1 MPEILRIAAFTDD
14 PNGGNPAGVV
24 LDATGLSD
32 EEMLGIA
39 AELAYSESAFV
50 TAREDGDFDVRY
62 FSPEAEVPF
71 CGHAT
76 IATAVAM
83 GDGTRTLHTKSG
95 PVTVTT
101 TAGAATLVSPD
112 PHVEEAPPALVDEV
126 LAALGWRVGELDGR
140 LPVKVAYA
148 GARHLV
154 VAAATRQRLSRLDY
168 DFDRLKQA
176 MLAHDL

>member
-101 TAGAATLVSPD
+101 TAGAATLVSPEPYTED
-112 PHVEEAPPALVDEV
+112 APQALLDEALQT
-126 LAALGWRVGELDGR
+126 LGWQQDDLDPGLAPR
-140 LPVKVAYA
+140 IAYA
-148 GARHLV
+148 
-154 VAAATRQRLSRLDY
+154 
-168 DFDRLKQA
+168 
-176 MLAHDL
+176 